1 MIDLN
6 LFFALVSFYFVMYVT
21 PGPNNAMVLT
31 SGLKFGFAKTI
42 PHMSGI
48 TIGHILQLI
57 LVCLGLGKI
66 FQVFPEIQQVL
77 KIICAAYLLY
87 LGYKIIGSFSK
98 IKEDDSRPL
107 KFHEAAL
114 FQIVNPK
121 AWTISSMAASG
132 FLPKGENLIFS
143 ILYIAAIAI
152 IVIVGFSATNQT
164 DIIDSTLSSIS
175 EPLLVNVDQTTY
187 QRADIISISGN
198 SKSASTQLVELSIE
212 NTNGVKIWNENINL
226 KNDGK
231 FSTLVIAGGGGWE
244 NDGTYILKA
253 THSNLASEIEF
264 KFFT

>member
-6 LFFALVSFYFVMYVT
+6 LFFALTSFYFVMYVT

-31 SGLKFGFAKTI
+31 SGLKFGFIKSI

-66 FQVFPEIQQVL
+66 FQVYPEIQNVL
-77 KIICAAYLLY
+77 KIVCAAYLLY

-132 FLPKGENLIFS
+132 FLPKDGNLITS
-143 ILYIAAIAI
+143 IFFIATIALIICPLSISPWAAFGSAIRNLVKNNKIKPLIEYFLAFLLLVTAI
-152 IVIVGFSATNQT
+152 LIVIQ
-164 DIIDSTLSSIS
+164 
-175 EPLLVNVDQTTY
+175 
-187 QRADIISISGN
+187 
-198 SKSASTQLVELSIE
+198 K
-212 NTNGVKIWNENINL
+212 
-226 KNDGK
+226 
-231 FSTLVIAGGGGWE
+231 
-244 NDGTYILKA
+244 
-253 THSNLASEIEF
+253 
-264 KFFT
+264 